1 MQPLSKIFSVAATN
15 VEIAC
20 NLSFH
25 THYFMHRCFLSVFFR
40 QWYLVY
46 DWVDTSVQVLH
57 FYQNSDTLLPSKSTF
72 WGKMSNVHYRTPGAV
87 AHCNIVSESMWER
100 EREHVHVCVCT
111 RMGVCSLVQPISCR
125 KDVVNRVQQL
135 HAGNSSSSIV
145 LSSITFF
152 FFFCHGEVCSVCLC
166 EPKPPVFLTASF
178 VEVNMFPRVIL
189 RGTMIKK
196 SQQKKRT
203 SPCNYKE
210 RFFVLDTQ
218 NLKYSERRPGVS
230 VLCLIG

>member
-1 MQPLSKIFSVAATN
+1 MIFSLW
-15 VEIAC
+15 
-20 NLSFH
+20 LSWHLSPSF
-25 THYFMHRCFLSVFFR
+25 TFLPKLR
-40 QWYLVY
+40 YLVTFKEHILGENVKRALPY
-46 DWVDTSVQVLH
+46 AWCSG
-57 FYQNSDTLLPSKSTF
+57 LLQHSQWKY
-72 WGKMSNVHYRTPGAV
+72 V
-87 AHCNIVSESMWER
+87 R
-100 EREHVHVCVCT
+100 ERARACACVCARAWVFVRSYNPFLAV
-111 RMGVCSLVQPISCR
+111 RMWLTECNNFMPETPRLLSCYHP
-125 KDVVNRVQQL
+125 L
-135 HAGNSSSSIV
+135 
-145 LSSITFF
+145 LFF